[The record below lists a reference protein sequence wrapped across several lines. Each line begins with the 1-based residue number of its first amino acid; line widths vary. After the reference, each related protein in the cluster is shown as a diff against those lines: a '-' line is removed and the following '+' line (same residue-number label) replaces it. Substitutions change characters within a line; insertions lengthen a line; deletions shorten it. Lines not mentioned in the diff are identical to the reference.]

1 MAASKV
7 YVSTQ
12 PGQEGIVDDPC
23 GPEGQ
28 ALCEPQCLVQPR
40 FFCGQL
46 LTDQDLTALLDWA
59 KGKFQL
65 DRHIHGWGVSC
76 GLQVRCDPEQAGG
89 VIIEPGYAVDSC
101 GNDIVLCE
109 PAPLNLSDACRI
121 PENPCVDL
129 THSARE
135 TPEPQARSMA
145 GLKARAGSIT
155 AVDIFVR
162 YHSTDIMPL
171 PALGRGACAER
182 EACEF
187 SRTQEGHE
195 VYWKAVNAEAYPLH
209 ESLAEWE
216 RGYFLSSRQV
226 VDRFIDRF
234 GNGGY
239 GEHLEEI
246 QTWLLEWVRQHP
258 LYQFCFLHDAVCELS
273 AQAKNL
279 DQQLAYLLFWM
290 VLDGRIAYLS
300 SGCVP
305 GTPGQG
311 VPLARVH
318 LQRQGDEPGDCHV
331 YFIDGMPPHRRP
343 LELDRWP
350 APLGQF
356 NLGQLVWH
364 RMEEVCETLKDAG
377 IVVQERNLTVA
388 RTPRML
394 QELLNAEWEI
404 PDYKEAYG
412 ANCGLFSPV
421 PCEQET
427 PLIAYVLP
435 LDAST
440 LGTRA
445 VMFCRR
451 PLEMEEPAGAER
463 PASEKP
469 QGERPSNRP
478 TDKEAQETQEEYISP
493 LTEIDGIA
501 QERART
507 LHAHGITTFEQ
518 LEKTSTDD
526 LKELFPRVSR
536 KELDKWRKVAKDL
549 KG

>member
-12 PGQEGIVDDPC
+12 PGREGIVDDPC

-89 VIIEPGYAVDSC
+89 VIIEPGYAVDGC

-109 PAPLNLSDACRI
+109 PAPLSLSDACEI
-121 PENPCVDL
+121 PETPCADL
-129 THSARE
+129 AQSKRE
-135 TPEPQARSMA
+135 TPKLEARSMA

-155 AVDIFVR
+155 AVDVFVR

-195 VYWKAVNAEAYPLH
+195 LYWQEVNAEADPLH
-209 ESLAEWE
+209 SSLAEWE
-216 RGYFLSSRQV
+216 RCYFLSSRQV
-226 VDRFIDRF
+226 VDRFIERF
-234 GNGGY
+234 GAGGY
-239 GEHLEEI
+239 AEHLDEI
-246 QTWLLEWVRQHP
+246 QTWLLEWMRQHP

-273 AQAKNL
+273 AQARSLN
-279 DQQLAYLLFWM
+279 QQLAYLLFWM
-290 VLDGRIAYLS
+290 VIDCRIAYLS

-305 GTPGQG
+305 GAPGQG

-343 LELDRWP
+343 LEHDRWP
-350 APLGQF
+350 APLGRF

-364 RMEEVCETLKDAG
+364 RMEEVCETLKDTG
-377 IVVQERNLTVA
+377 IAVQERNLTI
-388 RTPRML
+388 PQSPPLL
-394 QELLNAEWEI
+394 QQLLDAEWASQERI
-404 PDYKEAYG
+404 KKYASS
-412 ANCGLFSPV
+412 CGLFAPV

-427 PLIAYVLP
+427 PLIVYVLP
-435 LDAST
+435 LGAS
-440 LGTRA
+440 LGNRA
-445 VMFCRR
+445 VMFCHR
-451 PLEMEEPAGAER
+451 PLEMEEPVEAGRPTPER
-463 PASEKP
+463 P
-469 QGERPSNRP
+469 QHERPSSKP
-478 TDKEAQETQEEYISP
+478 AEEKTQETKEEYISP

-501 QERART
+501 EERART
-507 LHAHGITTFEQ
+507 LQAHGITTFDQ
-518 LEKTSTDD
+518 LEKTSTDE
-526 LKELFPRVSR
+526 LKDLFPRVSR